1 MIIVCGGIK
10 GGSGKTTVAVNLAVM
25 RAKTGKQVLLVDA
38 DSADNANAS
47 DFAEF
52 RDSTLEGGK
61 GFDAAQVNGKAVL
74 TNVPG
79 LAKRYDDTVVDV
91 GGADSVSQRAALV
104 VADVLVL
111 PVFPSSLDI
120 WVLGNVERVIEEAR
134 AVNPKLRAVSF
145 LMRADSSGTT
155 NEEAAEILRG
165 ISALEYHDVP
175 VVNRKA
181 FRVAAAGGLSVTEV
195 KPRDQKAIDEITA
208 LYATVFGDD
217 RTF

>member
-25 RAKTGKQVLLVDA
+25 RAKAGRQVLLVDA
-38 DSADNANAS
+38 DSADNSNAS

-52 RDSTLEGGK
+52 RDTTVDGGK
-61 GFDAAQVNGKAVL
+61 GFDAARINGKAVL

-79 LAKRYDDTVVDV
+79 LAKRYEDTVVDV
-91 GGADSVSQRAALV
+91 GGADSISQRSALV
-104 VADVLVL
+104 IADVLVL

-145 LMRADSSGTT
+145 LMRADSSGTS
-155 NEEAAEILRG
+155 NDEAAEILRSIG
-165 ISALEYHDVP
+165 AIEYHDVP
-175 VVNRKA
+175 VVNRKV
-181 FRVAAAGGLSVTEV
+181 FRVAAASGLATVEV
-195 KPRDQKAIDEITA
+195 KPRDQKAIDEISS
-208 LYATVFGDD
+208 LYAKVFGENH
-217 RTF
+217 TF